1 MLTMT
6 NVNTFKVLYITQSDI
21 DDETMDNIVW
31 ANTTNNTE
39 VRCEYDATTSTLQ
52 VYTNKAIPKTSLTA
66 IANELK
72 DWEKMQ
78 QMLLNLL

>member
-1 MLTMT
+1 MT
-6 NVNTFKVLYITQSDI
+6 HVNTFKVLHATQMDI
-21 DDETMDNIVW
+21 DNETMDNIVW

-39 VRCEYDATTSTLQ
+39 IRCEYNVDTATLQ

-66 IANELK
+66 IANDLK

-78 QMLLNLL
+78 QMILNLL